1 MQELS
6 LQEATQ
12 VSGAGT
18 LIGDLIIGI
27 DNLANEFLNTPLVSS
42 VGAVLFDGLDPLTFG
57 ITGAIHQAAD
67 LAGYTVFRTVEVIG
81 NLLGGEGTINYHY
94 PTEHGPA
101 PF

>member
-18 LIGDLIIGI
+18 LIGDAIIGI
-27 DNLANEFLNTPLVSS
+27 DNLANQFLNTTLVSS
-42 VGAVLFDGLDPLTFG
+42 VGKLFDAVDPLTFG
-57 ITGAIHQAAD
+57 ISGAIHQAAD

-81 NLLGGEGTINYHY
+81 NLLGGEGTVNYHY

>member
-18 LIGDLIIGI
+18 LIGDAIIGI
-27 DNLANEFLNTPLVSS
+27 DNLANQFLNTTLVSS
-42 VGAVLFDGLDPLTFG
+42 VGKLFDAVDPLTLG
-57 ITGAIHQAAD
+57 ISGAIHQAAD

-81 NLLGGEGTINYHY
+81 NLLGGEGTVEYHY